1 MVLLS
6 LSLWLRVLD
15 LDLSLKDP
23 LTDLAL
29 DFRLIESRCFRN
41 FKSGSRSSGL
51 VRRLFSSFSEV
62 LGEKGL
68 CLATCSVN
76 NKKRPLYETRASQN
90 LFVTDQTLYF

>member
-62 LGEKGL
+62 LGGGERVCYTMADLRGSL
-68 CLATCSVN
+68 RRLIVF
-76 NKKRPLYETRASQN
+76 L
-90 LFVTDQTLYF
+90 